1 MSKRLILLG
10 IVFVVWFG
18 AEPGFAAEPAVAI
31 VVHSSVDVSD
41 LSMNELRRIFLADQ
55 QFWPDGS
62 RIIVL
67 IGAPGAAERA
77 LILERI
83 YQMSERQF
91 RQYWIAKIFRAEVPS
106 GPKVVLS
113 SNMGL
118 ELITA
123 IPGSINFM
131 PVADIDSSVKVLSI
145 DGLLPDQPGYPLR

>member
-1 MSKRLILLG
+1 MSMRLILLG
-10 IVFVVWFG
+10 VVSALLIG
-18 AEPGFAAEPAVAI
+18 AAPGLAAEPAVAI
-31 VVHSSVDVSD
+31 VVHSSVEVSD
-41 LSMNELRRIFLADQ
+41 LSMHELRRIFLADQ

-62 RIIVL
+62 RITVL
-67 IGAPGAAERA
+67 IGAPGAAERT
-77 LILERI
+77 LVLERI
-83 YQMSERQF
+83 YQMDERQF

-118 ELITA
+118 ELVNA

-131 PVADIDSSVKVLSI
+131 PISDINSKVKVLSI